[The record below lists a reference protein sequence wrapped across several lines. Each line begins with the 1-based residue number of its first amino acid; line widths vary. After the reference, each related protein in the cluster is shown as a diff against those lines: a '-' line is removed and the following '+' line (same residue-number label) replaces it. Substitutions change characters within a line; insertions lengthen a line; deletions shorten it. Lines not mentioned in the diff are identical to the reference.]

1 MKYTEDL
8 VPRVFF
14 DALTPKLKLLFE
26 DILEEG
32 MTLTMVGGAT
42 RDFLLNGRVP
52 KDIDLEVRM
61 EIHLEEEEWKK
72 NLFVLGQK
80 LKASHE
86 VEFLPFG
93 ILRIPLG
100 DTVVEISSPRVEQ
113 YSEKGPWGHSDFS
126 AKLSSTLS
134 HEDSFRRRD
143 FTINSIGFD
152 FSDLL
157 SLRIQDPYR
166 GIDDLKAGILRPCS
180 EDFFKDPVRFLR
192 LIRFEKKFNYRLA
205 PSLELNLSEF
215 DLSKLKPFH
224 FGSEAFKSGF
234 FDFLKKFF
242 LIVDDKNIIISS
254 ELELFKTFLGPEFN
268 HLACHTF
275 QEAFV
280 LKVFNGKEEQAPED
294 LRLLSE
300 KLGLKANFLDQLYE
314 FKRIITLIH
323 QQTFLNFKDSLK
335 KVLLISDLSQALAD
349 ENLILL
355 ERYFY
360 YSKRLNTYKQL
371 FDQSLPEEFKFCI
384 NELDSLFIGELLGEK
399 LFVQLSDQFSIEKEK
414 KAILRL
420 YTHLKQA
427 IIT

>member
-180 EDFFKDPVRFLR
+180 EDFFKDPVRDPHESFLR
-192 LIRFEKKFNYRLA
+192 GFLGKMLFTGEEALKKTNVLSGGEKVRCMLSKMMLSSANVLILDGPTNHLDLESITAVNDGLIRYRGTILFA
-205 PSLELNLSEF
+205 SHDHQFIQTVANRVISLE
-215 DLSKLKPFH
+215 
-224 FGSEAFKSGF
+224 G
-234 FDFLKKFF
+234 
-242 LIVDDKNIIISS
+242 
-254 ELELFKTFLGPEFN
+254 KTLRDEYTTYDQFLG
-268 HLACHTF
+268 
-275 QEAFV
+275 
-280 LKVFNGKEEQAPED
+280 
-294 LRLLSE
+294 
-300 KLGLKANFLDQLYE
+300 
-314 FKRIITLIH
+314 
-323 QQTFLNFKDSLK
+323 
-335 KVLLISDLSQALAD
+335 
-349 ENLILL
+349 L
-355 ERYFY
+355 E
-360 YSKRLNTYKQL
+360 S
-371 FDQSLPEEFKFCI
+371 
-384 NELDSLFIGELLGEK
+384 
-399 LFVQLSDQFSIEKEK
+399 
-414 KAILRL
+414 
-420 YTHLKQA
+420 
-427 IIT
+427 